1 MSAVAMEAVDRQAD
15 AQAWVDGFIEGWRA
29 PAGPEAFYAHFR
41 PMLAPD
47 VRLIQPQ
54 LPTAVGHE
62 AFRRRFV
69 EPLFT
74 FMPDVHGEV
83 EDWAAR
89 GDTLMIALTLIATVG
104 GRPVRW
110 RVVDR
115 IVLRD
120 GVATMRE
127 SYFDPTPLLVAVVTR
142 PRAWPRFV
150 VARARGLA
158 GRLRRR

>member
-1 MSAVAMEAVDRQAD
+1 VSTVATTPAD
-15 AQAWVDGFIEGWRA
+15 QQAQAEVWVEGFIEGWRA
-29 PAGPEAFYAHFR
+29 PAGPDEFFEHFR
-41 PMLAPD
+41 PMVAPD

-62 AFRRRFV
+62 AFRRQFV
-69 EPLFT
+69 GPIFALL
-74 FMPDVHGEV
+74 PDIHAEV

-89 GDTLMIALTLIATVG
+89 GDTVLIAFTLIATLG

-110 RVVDR
+110 RAVDR

-120 GVATMRE
+120 GVATVRE

-142 PRAWPRFV
+142 PRAGPRFI
-150 VARARGLA
+150 RAQVRRLA
-158 GRLRRR
+158 LRLRS